1 MDTRERTKCPHCG
14 QEIIVGAKK
23 CRYCKTW
30 LVSECPV
37 CGESVEPNAVI
48 CPHCHEGIEE
58 YRRSLAEN
66 RMVSTLHKTYR
77 TKSLTL
83 VERLMYVS
91 FIQLPYFKLDTLV
104 FDGDHITVIKK
115 KGKVFEAPLSES
127 FFKIEGR
134 EEQDYY
140 YLKLMSGNKMTRVLR
155 INPMLSEQEWN
166 EIVYQLRKFGHEI
179 LKSGIEKALDW
190 MTDNKDNLLGK
201 D

>member
-66 RMVSTLHKTYR
+66 RMVPTLHKTYR

>member
-1 MDTRERTKCPHCG
+1 
-14 QEIIVGAKK
+14 
-23 CRYCKTW
+23 
-30 LVSECPV
+30 
-37 CGESVEPNAVI
+37 
-48 CPHCHEGIEE
+48 
-58 YRRSLAEN
+58 
-66 RMVSTLHKTYR
+66 MVSTLHKTYR